1 MRYYKIIITPP
12 ANATPGVSFT
22 PITYTSVGALGD
34 NYSALQVDLD
44 IYQAAA
50 HTPAPL
56 GSITLYGVSFDN
68 INQSIYLPGAL
79 IQVFVGMTA
88 GLPFANPDQIG
99 LIVEGTILQAFG
111 NFQGNNVSLS
121 LIITGGA
128 VDPTESINLPLIWR
142 KGDTLTKAV
151 TEALQT
157 GYIGSKVTGSFSQD
171 LVAVQDETAIYTN
184 LKTLAVWVNSASKAI
199 NSSAKYSG
207 ASIVNTSSGF
217 QLYDSLSPQVGN
229 TLINYVDLIGNITWL
244 NVATISAKV
253 VMRADLEVG
262 KYVSFPALAPV
273 VNTAIFNQYRN
284 KLAFDGIFLI
294 TRLRHQGSSRQANAD
309 SWVTIIEAIVV
320 DDSQYMTLE
329 Q

>member
-1 MRYYKIIITPP
+1 MRYYTIVITPNP
-12 ANATPGVSFT
+12 TLGQTFDPV
-22 PITYTSVGALGD
+22 TYTSIGFLGD
-34 NYSALQVDLD
+34 NYSCLQVDLD
-44 IYQAAA
+44 IYQAAS

-56 GSITLYGVSFDN
+56 GSITIYGISFGD
-68 INQSIYLPGAL
+68 INQSNYLPGAL

-99 LIVEGTILQAFG
+99 LIVQGTILQAFG
-111 NFQGNNVSLS
+111 NWQGNNVSLS

-128 VDPTESINLPLIWR
+128 VDPVESINLPLIWR

-157 GYIGSKVTGSFSQD
+157 GYIGSTVTGSFSQD

-184 LKTLAVWVNSASKAI
+184 LKTLSTWVNSASKAI
-199 NSSAKYSG
+199 NPSPAYSG

-217 QLYDSLSPQVGN
+217 ILYDNISPQFEN
-229 TLINYVDLIGNITWL
+229 TLINYTDLIGNITWL
-244 NVATISAKV
+244 NVATISVKV

-262 KYVSFPALAPV
+262 KYISFPVLAPV
-273 VNTAIFNQYRN
+273 LNTASFAQYRN
-284 KLAFDGIFLI
+284 KLAFNGVFLV
-294 TRLRHQGSSRQANAD
+294 TRLRHQGSSRQASAD
-309 SWVTIIEAIVV
+309 SWVTIIEATVI
-320 DDSQYMTLE
+320 DEPQYLTLE

>member
-1 MRYYKIIITPP
+1 MRYYTIVITPNP
-12 ANATPGVSFT
+12 DLGQTFEPV
-22 PITYTSVGALGD
+22 TYTSIGFLGD
-34 NYSALQVDLD
+34 NYSCLQVDLD

-56 GSITLYGVSFDN
+56 GSITLYGVSFDD
-68 INQSIYLPGAL
+68 INQTNYLPGAL

-99 LIVEGTILQAFG
+99 LIVQGTILQAFG
-111 NFQGNNVSLS
+111 NWQGNNVALS

-128 VDPTESINLPLIWR
+128 VDPTESINLPLTWR

-151 TEALQT
+151 TDALQT
-157 GYIGSKVTGSFSQD
+157 GYIGTNVTGSFSPN
-171 LVAVQDETAIYTN
+171 LVAVQDEIALYDN
-184 LKTLAVWVNSASKAI
+184 LKTFSVWVNSASKAI
-199 NSSAKYSG
+199 NPSLTYSG

-217 QLYDSLSPQVGN
+217 VLYDNLSTQSEN
-229 TLINYVDLIGNITWL
+229 TLINYTDLIGNITWL

-262 KYVSFPALAPV
+262 NYISFPALAPV
-273 VNTAIFNQYRN
+273 VNTASFAQFRN
-284 KLAFDGIFLI
+284 KLAFEGIFQI
-294 TRLRHQGSSRQANAD
+294 TRLRHQGSSRQASAD
-309 SWVTIIEAIVV
+309 SWVTVIEATVV
-320 DDSQYMTLE
+320 DQPETLLLE